1 MQGLW
6 LAVFTKEEISSALH
20 QMPPN
25 KAPGPDGFS
34 AAFFQHN
41 WPAIQGEVSDAILHF
56 LNIGQLEPRI
66 NCTNIALVPKLKN
79 PANVSDFRPIGL
91 CNVLYKMV
99 SKVLANRLKEVLP
112 SVISSN
118 QSAFIPGRLI
128 TDNVLAAYETLHTMH
143 TNMWS
148 KVGFMGIKLDM
159 SKTYDRVEWKFLEV
173 VMEKLGFSQ
182 RWISLIM
189 VCVRTV
195 SYAVVV
201 NG

>member
-1 MQGLW
+1 
-6 LAVFTKEEISSALH
+6 
-20 QMPPN
+20 
-25 KAPGPDGFS
+25 
-34 AAFFQHN
+34 
-41 WPAIQGEVSDAILHF
+41 
-56 LNIGQLEPRI
+56 
-66 NCTNIALVPKLKN
+66 
-79 PANVSDFRPIGL
+79 
-91 CNVLYKMV
+91 VLYKMV

-173 VMEKLGFSQ
+173 VIEKLGFSQ

>member
-1 MQGLW
+1 
-6 LAVFTKEEISSALH
+6 
-20 QMPPN
+20 
-25 KAPGPDGFS
+25 
-34 AAFFQHN
+34 
-41 WPAIQGEVSDAILHF
+41 
-56 LNIGQLEPRI
+56 
-66 NCTNIALVPKLKN
+66 
-79 PANVSDFRPIGL
+79 
-91 CNVLYKMV
+91 MV

-128 TDNVLAAYETLHTMH
+128 MDNVLAAYETLHTMH

-159 SKTYDRVEWKFLEV
+159 SKAYDRVEWKFLEV

-182 RWISLIM
+182 RWISLVM
-189 VCVRTV
+189 VCVRIV

-201 NG
+201 NGQAVGNIQPKWDICQGDPLSPYLFIICAEALSGFLLQAERSGSLTGVPTSKNGQRISHLFFCR

>member
-56 LNIGQLEPRI
+56 LNNGQLEPRI

-173 VMEKLGFSQ
+173 VIEKLGFSQ